1 MSTIS
6 DTIEWKLRSAE
17 EFAAYFQSDLSPCLA
32 ACEQDRQRAARN
44 VTTIAIVALVL
55 VMIAA
60 LVILSSGAPPMAL
73 IIVVIAGFAVAG
85 IGSAYATS
93 GFKQRYKHN
102 LISQIVRFFGPDFRY
117 QPENCVSESRFLQS
131 RIFEHRIDRFGGEDY
146 ISGTAGK
153 TRFECSELHA
163 QYKTTT
169 TDSKGRR
176 RTQWHT
182 IFKGLY
188 FVADFNK
195 HFAGT
200 TLVLPDVAES
210 SFGWLG
216 QKLQGMNFSRPGEL
230 VRLEDPE
237 FEKLF
242 VVYGTDQVEAR
253 YILSPALMRRLI
265 DIRRKIGRAIHLSF
279 KDGCVF
285 VAMDPGKNLL
295 EPKLFSPVSYESCRS
310 AFADLRLVLEI
321 VEDLNLNTRIWSK
334 Q

>member
-1 MSTIS
+1 VSTSS
-6 DTIEWKLRSAE
+6 DTTTWKLRSAE
-17 EFAAYFQSDLSPCLA
+17 EFAKYFQSDLAPCLA
-32 ACEQDRQRAARN
+32 ACEEDRQRAARN
-44 VTTIAIVALVL
+44 ATTVGIVAFVL
-55 VMIAA
+55 AAIAGI
-60 LVILSSGAPPMAL
+60 VILSSGAPPMAL
-73 IIVVIAGFAVAG
+73 IIVAIAGVAVAMAG
-85 IGSAYATS
+85 VAYATS

-102 LISQIVRFFGPDFRY
+102 LISQIVRFFGPDFGY
-117 QPENCVSESRFLQS
+117 QPENCVTESRFRQS
-131 RIFEHRIDRFGGEDY
+131 RIFDQRIDRFSGEDY
-146 ISGTAGK
+146 ISGTAGQ

-176 RTQWHT
+176 HTQWHT
-182 IFKGLY
+182 IFKGLF

-195 HFAGT
+195 NFGGI
-200 TLVLPDVAES
+200 TLVLPDLAES

-216 QKLQGMNFSRPGEL
+216 QKLQGMNFSRPGDL
-230 VRLEDPE
+230 VKLEDPE

-295 EPKLFSPVSYESCRS
+295 EPKLFSPVSYESCCS